1 VTKRTTTTV
10 VRKEKPLIKF
20 WGWLKD
26 KGNSTKNRL
35 ISAYNFMLRNNWFY
49 FTYWLLALSSFFS
62 LLLLTRSTGLQP
74 LWLVLAIIF
83 VFLMFSLYRARLAV
97 GVRISF
103 DGIWI
108 NIIVILLSTPFFAWV
123 LKAPGFILLLPLYV
137 VNTYYEFETKKSGL
151 VMRKTHATTIA
162 LMGIFTMVV
171 APYAVGLLEMK
182 SSILIAFYSASIAV
196 YSIVLTIVGTF
207 LGIRKPNARNREQS
221 TAIIGLIRMCIVFI
235 LITLIAFLT
244 TMYTSDIKN
253 PPNLIATQ
261 LDWNT
266 MGKLYPIIMLGMV
279 SVSFPAVFMYML
291 SIATR
296 YFVQEQG
303 ETK

>member
-1 VTKRTTTTV
+1 
-10 VRKEKPLIKF
+10 
-20 WGWLKD
+20 
-26 KGNSTKNRL
+26 
-35 ISAYNFMLRNNWFY
+35 
-49 FTYWLLALSSFFS
+49 
-62 LLLLTRSTGLQP
+62 
-74 LWLVLAIIF
+74 
-83 VFLMFSLYRARLAV
+83 
-97 GVRISF
+97 
-103 DGIWI
+103 
-108 NIIVILLSTPFFAWV
+108 
-123 LKAPGFILLLPLYV
+123 
-137 VNTYYEFETKKSGL
+137 
-151 VMRKTHATTIA
+151 
-162 LMGIFTMVV
+162 MGIFTMVV